1 MARSSSFS
9 NMVIVLTITAFVCSA
24 ALGLVYSVTKEPIA
38 EAKIARI
45 NASIA
50 VVVPPFDNNPSENPI
65 EVEVDGRI
73 MRLYVAK
80 KGDEVIGV
88 AVESFSNMG
97 FSGLITLMVGF
108 LPDGTINDIA
118 VLAHN
123 ETPGLGDKMEKRK
136 DERFAVQ
143 FDGQHPNN
151 FRLALRKD
159 GGDVDVITAATITS
173 RAFIDAVRRAFE
185 VFEENKQSWEIPQS

>member
-1 MARSSSFS
+1 
-9 NMVIVLTITAFVCSA
+9 MVIVLTITAFVCSA